1 MGGGLD
7 RWESSGRLY
16 IFSEKLGKP
25 PKTKSSVFFN
35 IVQKGGG
42 HTHVHAFFADFVL
55 FWRLWGLFGNIS

>member
-25 PKTKSSVFFN
+25 PKTKSSGFLTLF
-35 IVQKGGG
+35 KGGG
-42 HTHVHAFFADFVL
+42 GDQNHVQNFFADFVL
-55 FWRLWGLFGNIS
+55 FWRLFGNIN